1 MYWFSQIHKVR
12 QIASTLLETPRTR
25 KGQLALRAEEYLSAF
40 LDVLMKLERVAP
52 GSSSTNGG
60 DMPTTSSEEDDEVEL
75 QHWAD
80 LREHQKRF
88 ATEGGFLSLT

>member
-1 MYWFSQIHKVR
+1 MR

-25 KGQLALRAEEYLSAF
+25 KGQLALRVEEYLSAF

-52 GSSSTNGG
+52 GSSTNG
-60 DMPTTSSEEDDEVEL
+60 DMLSSSEEDDEAEL

-88 ATEGGFLSLT
+88 AKEGGFLNLT